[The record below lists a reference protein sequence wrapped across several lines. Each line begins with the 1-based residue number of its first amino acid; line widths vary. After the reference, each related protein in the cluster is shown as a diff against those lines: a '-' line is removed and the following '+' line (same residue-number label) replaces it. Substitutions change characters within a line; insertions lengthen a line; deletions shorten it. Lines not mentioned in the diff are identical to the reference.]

1 MLVNVSIMIRAD
13 WHTNFGN
20 GAAFRRRTMRLVDA
34 DLAPIYLNE
43 GACEQIKSMPTID
56 PVHAAGACYCG
67 ECGYC
72 IHQPGLKSVEWIC
85 IEWHNYCDCGPKI
98 VAPND
103 FCNYGKRKEN

>member
-1 MLVNVSIMIRAD
+1 
-13 WHTNFGN
+13 
-20 GAAFRRRTMRLVDA
+20 MRLIDA
-34 DLAPIYLNE
+34 DKLL
-43 GACEQIKSMPTID
+43 KSPFRITGKFRGKYPFEAITVSMINSCPTID

-72 IHQPGLKSVEWIC
+72 IHQPGLKSVKWIC

-103 FCNYGKRKEN
+103 FCNYGKRKEEQP

>member
-1 MLVNVSIMIRAD
+1 
-13 WHTNFGN
+13 
-20 GAAFRRRTMRLVDA
+20 MRLVDA

-67 ECGYC
+67 ECSYC

-103 FCNYGKRKEN
+103 FCNYGKRKEEQP